1 LAPQAPDGNLS
12 SRKSRHLPGT
22 LAQSCTLLCRRLAVG
37 NAPDQLWHDP
47 ASLAESSLGQ
57 L

>member
-22 LAQSCTLLCRRLAVG
+22 LGQAFEPMRVKLRRVSEG
-37 NAPDQLWHDP
+37 HWQYE
-47 ASLAESSLGQ
+47 SLKRCLGWAFQ
-57 L
+57 